1 MDEFD
6 EDDDD
11 EEVRTTFELG
21 DSVGGQFC
29 INITQTKWVLL
40 MIRRWEDGK
49 MHDHL
54 KLQSMF

>member
-40 MIRRWEDGK
+40 MIRR
-49 MHDHL
+49 
-54 KLQSMF
+54 

>member
-21 DSVGGQFC
+21 DSVGGQFWR
-29 INITQTKWVLL
+29 TVLQL
-40 MIRRWEDGK
+40 TLLR
-49 MHDHL
+49 L
-54 KLQSMF
+54 SVFYL